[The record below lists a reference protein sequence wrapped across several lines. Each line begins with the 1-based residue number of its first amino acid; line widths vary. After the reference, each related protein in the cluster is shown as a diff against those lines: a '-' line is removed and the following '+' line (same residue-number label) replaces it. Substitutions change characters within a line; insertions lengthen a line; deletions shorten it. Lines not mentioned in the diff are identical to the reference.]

1 MKPPKFAFFVLCALA
16 CGSPNPGLA
25 PASPTRSTLRVVSSE
40 EAEFIIE
47 ENPVST
53 TLSASPTEVWAVL
66 PDAYRSLGIPVS
78 EVAQNVLTLGNADF
92 ESRQIDGKR
101 MGSFFDCGVSRS
113 GIVAN
118 LYDVS
123 ISIATRLQEAP
134 GGGTVV
140 TTTMEAWARPR
151 TTSGNPVHCSSKQ
164 TLERRL
170 TEELS
175 ALLGPGSP
183 ASEADPSL
191 QGKGR

>member
-1 MKPPKFAFFVLCALA
+1 MKSPKLALFVLWALA
-16 CGSPNPGLA
+16 CGSPNPGLT
-25 PASPTRSTLRVVSSE
+25 PASPTRSTVRVVSSE
-40 EAEFIIE
+40 VAEFLTE
-47 ENPVST
+47 GNRVST
-53 TLSASPTEVWAVL
+53 TLLASPAEIWAVL

-78 EVAQNVLTLGNADF
+78 EVAQNVLTLGNAGF

-101 MGSFFDCGVSRS
+101 MGTFFDCGVSRS

-123 ISIATRLQEAP
+123 ISISTQLAEAP

-140 TTTMEAWARPR
+140 TTTLDSWARPR
-151 TTSGNPVHCSSKQ
+151 TTSGNPVHCSSKG

-175 ALLGPGSP
+175 ALLGVGPR
-183 ASEADPSL
+183 AFDADPFS
-191 QGKGR
+191 GG